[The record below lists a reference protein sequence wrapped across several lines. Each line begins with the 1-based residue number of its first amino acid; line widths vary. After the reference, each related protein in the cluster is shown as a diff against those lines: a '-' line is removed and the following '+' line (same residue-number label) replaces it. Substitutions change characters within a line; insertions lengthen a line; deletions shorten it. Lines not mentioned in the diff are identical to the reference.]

1 MRIEL
6 DADRLA
12 ALKRDYEADAE
23 SLKALAA
30 RFSISPATLRR
41 IAADMQFA
49 QRPPARP
56 FARKGAAPVAKST
69 EKAAA
74 RSAAKTRAKTGA
86 KTGAKPKSRDEPPPE
101 IAVPAPAAPPPV
113 LKPLDLGAM
122 AHRVQASVERE
133 LGKIHDELEAGAD
146 VERRARTLASLVKTL
161 GDLARLEEARAGG
174 KPGAAGPDDGAWNI
188 DDLRAEVARRLDRM
202 AQGEPG

>member
-12 ALKRDYEADAE
+12 ALRRDYEADAE
-23 SLKALAA
+23 PLKALAA

-49 QRPPARP
+49 PRPPARP
-56 FARKGAAPVAKST
+56 FTRKGAAT
-69 EKAAA
+69 AA
-74 RSAAKTRAKTGA
+74 
-86 KTGAKPKSRDEPPPE
+86 P
-101 IAVPAPAAPPPV
+101 PAPAARVAPAAPTPAPPPA

-174 KPGAAGPDDGAWNI
+174 KPAAAGPDDDGRPWSM
-188 DDLRAEVARRLDRM
+188 AELQAELARRMERV
-202 AQGEPG
+202 GPHEPG

>member
-49 QRPPARP
+49 PRPPARP
-56 FARKGAAPVAKST
+56 FARKGAAPVVKPA
-69 EKAAA
+69 EKTAGRSAA
-74 RSAAKTRAKTGA
+74 RSAA